1 MKILE
6 TSVKK
11 RAYDNKL
18 MELSLVPDYDNTY
31 YYNDNYGHKVSFTPT
46 KWIIT
51 KVYDWEAEVIN

>member
-1 MKILE
+1 MKR
-6 TSVKK
+6 

-18 MELSLVPDYDNTY
+18 MELSLVPDYENIY

-51 KVYDWEAEVIN
+51 KVYDWEAVMEN

>member
-6 TSVKK
+6 TCVKK
-11 RAYDNKL
+11 RAHDNKL
-18 MELSLVPDYDNTY
+18 MELSLVPDYENIY

-51 KVYDWEAEVIN
+51 KVYDWEAVIEN